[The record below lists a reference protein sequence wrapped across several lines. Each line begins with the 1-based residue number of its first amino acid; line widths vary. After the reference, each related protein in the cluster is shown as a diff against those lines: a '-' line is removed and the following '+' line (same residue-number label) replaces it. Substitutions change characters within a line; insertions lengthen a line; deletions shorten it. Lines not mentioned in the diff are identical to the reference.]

1 MACQGAGCTTF
12 TNICRANILQLG
24 GQIPGLVDQYGAPMS
39 QLNNNTWG
47 VTYPVCEEHCGFAKI
62 AMVCHPSSL
71 GAVAGWTAHTDR
83 PQGAA
88 FEFPTFASAMT
99 SYFLPWL
106 TLTAQLP
113 FQNAG
118 PRATFMA
125 LCLAIGSPALITYS
139 LALTILNRNWVV
151 DEVEQLL
158 KRSQRVVRP
167 EVAVAMGHFKSRL
180 RSFSTLAI
188 EGQQV
193 PLRASVIDHWLS
205 SLIAHPGAA
214 NTAWWTSVS
223 QSINRGRRKPSFSLH
238 AQISLA
244 ILVWAFTLITGISAA
259 TGAITTAIQIAT
271 STLWVWLVRL
281 AFRGPHSRGFKD
293 G

>member
-1 MACQGAGCTTF
+1 
-12 TNICRANILQLG
+12 
-24 GQIPGLVDQYGAPMS
+24 MS
-39 QLNNNTWG
+39 S
-47 VTYPVCEEHCGFAKI
+47 V
-62 AMVCHPSSL
+62 
-71 GAVAGWTAHTDR
+71 
-83 PQGAA
+83 QGAA
-88 FEFPTFASAMT
+88 FEFPAFAGAMT

-125 LCLAIGSPALITYS
+125 LCLAVGSPALITYS
-139 LALTILNRNWVV
+139 LALTILNRNWAVG
-151 DEVEQLL
+151 EVEQFL
-158 KRSQRVVRP
+158 KRSQRVVEP
-167 EVAVAMGHFKSRL
+167 EVAAAVSHFKSRL
-180 RSFSTLAI
+180 RSFSSLAI

-193 PLRASVIDHWLS
+193 PLRASVVQHWLS
-205 SLIAHPGAA
+205 SLIAHPGAI

-223 QSINRGRRKPSFSLH
+223 QSIGRGRRKPSFSLH

-244 ILVWAFTLITGISAA
+244 ILVWAFTLIAGISAA

-281 AFRGPHSRGFKD
+281 ASRAPQPRRFTHG
-293 G
+293 

>member
-1 MACQGAGCTTF
+1 
-12 TNICRANILQLG
+12 
-24 GQIPGLVDQYGAPMS
+24 
-39 QLNNNTWG
+39 
-47 VTYPVCEEHCGFAKI
+47 
-62 AMVCHPSSL
+62 
-71 GAVAGWTAHTDR
+71 
-83 PQGAA
+83 
-88 FEFPTFASAMT
+88 MT

-113 FQNAG
+113 FQNSG

-151 DEVEQLL
+151 DEVERLL
-158 KRSQRVVRP
+158 KRSRRVQLVNP
-167 EVAVAMGHFKSRL
+167 EIPTAVGHFRSRL

-205 SLIAHPGAA
+205 SLIAHPGAP
-214 NTAWWTSVS
+214 NTDWWTSVS

-259 TGAITTAIQIAT
+259 TGSITTAIQIAT
-271 STLWVWLVRL
+271 STLWVWLVRS
-281 AFRGPHSRGFKD
+281 ASRAPQPRWFD
-293 G
+293 HD